1 MTTVTTGGGCLL
13 SKKCLALFRSVPL
26 RYIRDPALS
35 RLRRRIYIN
44 VIFLL
49 TFQDCLD
56 RAIFNI
62 EWNCWFR
69 IYTDGIIHAIYERY
83 KCCLFTKQVEFTSV
97 SNLRSKT
104 RFGNTFD
111 AVRSNIPIFR
121 FRFVLKR
128 GLAARIS
135 RIRTEI
141 ISLCL
146 LRLLVDT

>member
-1 MTTVTTGGGCLL
+1 MKLL
-13 SKKCLALFRSVPL
+13 VS
-26 RYIRDPALS
+26 
-35 RLRRRIYIN
+35 
-44 VIFLL
+44 
-49 TFQDCLD
+49 
-56 RAIFNI
+56 NI
-62 EWNCWFR
+62 HGWNNTR
-69 IYTDGIIHAIYERY
+69 NIYERYAEY